1 MAYIEMAGCPSRRG
15 RSPSS
20 RRAEPLHQATG
31 TRLAGT
37 AGCAEAQRIPPTT
50 RETQRMATRKRKTST
65 SPSKASSTRNGDAD
79 VLESVGSV
87 LSTVS
92 APSTAALEAKAI
104 AALDTE
110 SQQRLAS
117 QKAGAQAMA
126 DALRSNPLKPHEIG
140 LEAGRSPQAGTSV
153 EPPNPIDTA
162 STVTEDTVSEK
173 LGDGV
178 VQ

>member
-1 MAYIEMAGCPSRRG
+1 
-15 RSPSS
+15 
-20 RRAEPLHQATG
+20 
-31 TRLAGT
+31 
-37 AGCAEAQRIPPTT
+37 
-50 RETQRMATRKRKTST
+50 MATRKRKTST

-79 VLESVGSV
+79 VVESVGSV

-92 APSTAALEAKAI
+92 APSTASLDPKAI
-104 AALDTE
+104 AALETE

-178 VQ
+178 VQAGYNPASESLDRVRVD